1 MMFCAS
7 ENKRVCHSKM
17 TIVISMTLWCEWP
30 PCVVSLAAIL
40 SWSSPSWTLIGPR
53 VVLMVTEV
61 ESSPNWRWQRAHASL
76 LFSMESLGNN
86 DNTTISELFDNHPA
100 VSSQCAIDPWY
111 LNFKQKKENA
121 FPREW
126 FDMVKRLA
134 ECCHYCGFAEVFFGL
149 KLKAEC
155 FSFLIDALISLLNVL
170 WVFRI
175 CVISFLS
182 AL

>member
-17 TIVISMTLWCEWP
+17 TIVISVTLWCEWP
-30 PCVVSLAAIL
+30 PCVVSLVAIL

-86 DNTTISELFDNHPA
+86 DNTTISELFDKHPA

-111 LNFKQKKENA
+111 LNFIQKRKMLSQENDLTWIKGWRNVA
-121 FPREW
+121 TIVALLR
-126 FDMVKRLA
+126 
-134 ECCHYCGFAEVFFGL
+134 
-149 KLKAEC
+149 
-155 FSFLIDALISLLNVL
+155 FSLVWNWKLNV
-170 WVFRI
+170 FH
-175 CVISFLS
+175 S
-182 AL
+182 